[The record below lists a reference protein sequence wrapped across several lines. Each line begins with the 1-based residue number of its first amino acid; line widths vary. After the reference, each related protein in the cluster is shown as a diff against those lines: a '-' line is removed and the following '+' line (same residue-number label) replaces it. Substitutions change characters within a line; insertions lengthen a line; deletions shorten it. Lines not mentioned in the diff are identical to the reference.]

1 MTAPVTKV
9 AWDHPPTAAGYRR
22 LAFRRGAWLVGLTST
37 FVILSAGLRL
47 HVITRAVFPLSAV
60 IIIIVPF
67 LPVVVIAY
75 CTRRRVA
82 SVLQA
87 YPWREL
93 PCRHVAQRPSLI
105 AVAFAQDFSPALRM
119 FPFPV
124 QLTDRDDGGNGTIWF
139 AGDPRFGGVAS
150 PVGGHR
156 PVRVVSD
163 RVPGEGWVG
172 GDDEL
177 ARRAGLMG
185 RNGKG
190 TRT

>member
-1 MTAPVTKV
+1 MTAPLTKV
-9 AWDHPPTAAGYRR
+9 AWDHPPTAAGYKRM
-22 LAFRRGAWLVGLTST
+22 AFRRGAWLVGLTST
-37 FVILSAGLRL
+37 CVILSVGLRL
-47 HVITRAVFPLSAV
+47 HVITQAVVPVSAV
-60 IIIIVPF
+60 VIIIVPF

-93 PCRHVAQRPSLI
+93 PCQHVAQRPSLI

-124 QLTDRDDGGNGTIWF
+124 QLTDRENEGSGTIWF

-150 PVGGHR
+150 PVGGHH
-156 PVRVVSD
+156 PVRVVFD
-163 RVPGEGWVG
+163 AVPGEPWGR

-177 ARRAGLMG
+177 ARQTGLMR